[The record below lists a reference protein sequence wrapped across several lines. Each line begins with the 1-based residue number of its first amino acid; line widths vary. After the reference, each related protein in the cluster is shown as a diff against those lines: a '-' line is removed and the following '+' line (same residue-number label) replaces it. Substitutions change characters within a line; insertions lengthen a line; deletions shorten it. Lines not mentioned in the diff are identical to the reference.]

1 MFVGSLYP
9 CSICSYERQAY
20 MSTVQILLVLLA
32 IAGAGLTWIVRGI
45 ARDWELK
52 TKIATRRRPLR

>member
-1 MFVGSLYP
+1 
-9 CSICSYERQAY
+9 

-32 IAGAGLTWIVRGI
+32 IAGAGLAWIVRGI

-52 TKIATRRRPLR
+52 NKTATRRRPLR

>member
-1 MFVGSLYP
+1 
-9 CSICSYERQAY
+9 